1 MFDQLVVRAHLG
13 DPALV
18 EDDDPVG
25 EAGIGQAVGDEDR
38 GPARGFSELPE
49 QRDAEA
55 DSAQPARPHMGRITV
70 FITHRMA
77 STRIADRIIVM
88 DKGKIVEDGTHEE
101 LMQAGGM
108 FAELYKIQMEGP
120 QR

>member
-1 MFDQLVVRAHLG
+1 
-13 DPALV
+13 
-18 EDDDPVG
+18 
-25 EAGIGQAVGDEDR
+25 
-38 GPARGFSELPE
+38 FSELSE
-49 QRDAEA
+49 QRGSDASEM
-55 DSAQPARPHMGRITV
+55 QPARPHKGRITV

-88 DKGKIVEDGTHEE
+88 DKGRIVEDGTHEE

-120 QR
+120 QK